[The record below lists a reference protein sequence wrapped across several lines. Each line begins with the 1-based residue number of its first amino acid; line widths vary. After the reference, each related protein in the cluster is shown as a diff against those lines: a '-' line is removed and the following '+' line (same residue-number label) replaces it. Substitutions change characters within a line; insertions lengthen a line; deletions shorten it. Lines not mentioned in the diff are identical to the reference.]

1 MTGKKAARPSPS
13 SSSSS
18 SSPTSSSPITT
29 SKECNR
35 ALQFLQNGNHS
46 EALKL
51 ARSIVSRHPDSAPAH
66 STLAAIHFRTAKLS
80 KPKKRENFVSAV
92 DSAEIAVVLSPN
104 SISFSLF
111 HASLLFELA
120 QDDTAS
126 SSDYDPVIEECQR
139 GLWIKNPLDPL
150 EDNLDTDENDAE
162 NSTIELRI
170 RTVKRNLKELLE
182 KAKTEKLKMV
192 AEEHPFPELNK
203 DIKAIQDLKA
213 EIQTRFITEKL
224 SFEKME
230 TPSHLP
236 PIIPDRLSDKR
247 KLKNLEMVI
256 SKVNTVWQ
264 AWAYWN
270 DTMSLEAKKELLS
283 VEIED
288 LNFHFIKNKA
298 LVAKAKEVLA
308 EAVECLKVTKN
319 WKFWEC
325 FRCGERFFN
334 WESQKEHLEYMHLG
348 PLSEELHSVEP
359 ESMTHISVQQTIN
372 SDDWNPVDMVAA
384 AKLMEDLPRNEYGE
398 YLKKVNWPYCDNK
411 NRYTLIRKIQ
421 KILRMYLAIRCFPMS
436 LFSIL
441 LPKIREV
448 LEVENRIPKPVLEE
462 HLFYKTLHSIC
473 FLEEPELKHI
483 LDFLENN
490 IEVPC
495 GLLLCNSL
503 IADKARGDTNS
514 YERIVISDDFSRL
527 VFDERMLHGQI
538 LEIGNV
544 DESKN
549 DGKKDIE
556 AIIRWLFAGGPTIF
570 IEKLKGWTRFREASK
585 NQGMEYFKIIQT
597 EFCQLQK
604 MCERKRDLLE
614 YQKSWQYLED
624 ICSEEQ
630 KIKNE
635 IPGYNPQSYKS
646 VLLNLQKKVEAE
658 KGYDEMDSFGLEL
671 DNISCIFKKPQE
683 ENDIKSLIRV
693 NINQTAVKLLKLDAI
708 IMMINA
714 AMQHTWKKL
723 EMVTTYDYRSIVVPL
738 LKSFMRAQLEDM
750 VEKDAAE
757 KSDAAAEALLSELAL
772 DDKNIEKGGNDAR
785 QGQGKLKDKKKKKD
799 HKKAKE
805 FKVTGGSE
813 KQQENVEQ
821 TSFPVA
827 HGKDYPLNPEIAGPV
842 SNDELEN
849 DEWELKAEEEYRM
862 LEMNLEFQKQI
873 EYEAK
878 QKRLAELNKAET
890 SAGNV
895 AEDVAFSGINFGS
908 FDWADYHQ
916 DQGVRSDEKASE
928 PEQEKHPKAPEAD

>member
-1 MTGKKAARPSPS
+1 MSGKKAARP
-13 SSSSS
+13 SS

-35 ALQFLQNGNHS
+35 ALQFLQNGKHS

-51 ARSIVSRHPDSAPAH
+51 ARSIVSGHPDSAPAH

-80 KPKKRENFVSAV
+80 KPLKREHLVSAI
-92 DSAEIAVVLSPN
+92 DSAERAVALSPN

-139 GLWIKNPLDPL
+139 ALWIENPLDPL

-162 NSTIELRI
+162 NSTVELRI

-182 KAKTEKLKMV
+182 KAKTQKLKMV
-192 AEEHPFPELNK
+192 AEDHPFPELNK

-213 EIQTRFITEKL
+213 EIQTRFITAKL

-236 PIIPDRLSDKR
+236 PIIPDHLSDKR
-247 KLKNLEMVI
+247 KLKNVEMVM
-256 SKVNTVWQ
+256 SNVNTVWR
-264 AWAYWN
+264 ASAYWN

-283 VEIED
+283 VEIQD

-298 LVAKAKEVLA
+298 LEAKAKEVLA

-325 FRCGERFFN
+325 FHCGQRFFN
-334 WESQKEHLEYMHLG
+334 WESQKEHLEYVHLG
-348 PLSEELHSVEP
+348 TLSEELRSVVP
-359 ESMTHISVQQTIN
+359 ESMTLISVQQTIN
-372 SDDWNPVDMVAA
+372 SDNWNPVDMVAA
-384 AKLMEDLPRNEYGE
+384 AKLMEDLPRNESGE
-398 YLKKVNWPYCDNK
+398 YLEKVNWPYCDNK

-436 LFSIL
+436 LFHIL
-441 LPKIREV
+441 LHKIMGL
-448 LEVENRIPKPVLEE
+448 LEVENRIPKPVLRE
-462 HLFYKTLHSIC
+462 HYIYRTLHSIC
-473 FLEEPELKHI
+473 FLEEPELKHFH
-483 LDFLENN
+483 DFLENN
-490 IEVPC
+490 IEVPS

-503 IADKARGDTNS
+503 IADMDRYLMKLDINSS
-514 YERIVISDDFSRL
+514 YERIIISDDFSRL

-538 LEIGNV
+538 LETGNV

-549 DGKKDIE
+549 DGKEDTE
-556 AIIRWLFAGGPTIF
+556 AIIHWLFAGGPTIF

-585 NQGMEYFKIIQT
+585 NQGIEYFNIIQT

-604 MCERKRDLLE
+604 MCERNRDLLE

-624 ICSEEQ
+624 ICLEEQ

-658 KGYDEMDSFGLEL
+658 EGYDEMDSFGLEL
-671 DNISCIFKKPQE
+671 DNISCIFKKAQE

-693 NINQTAVKLLKLDAI
+693 NINRMAVKLLKLDTI

-757 KSDAAAEALLSELAL
+757 KSNAAVEALLSELAL

-785 QGQGKLKDKKKKKD
+785 QGQGKLKYKKKKKD

-805 FKVTGGSE
+805 FKVAGGSE
-813 KQQENVEQ
+813 EQQENVEQ
-821 TSFPVA
+821 TSFPVV
-827 HGKDYPLNPEIAGPV
+827 HGKDYPLNPEIVGPV
-842 SNDELEN
+842 TNDELEN
-849 DEWELKAEEEYRM
+849 KEWELKAEEEYRM

-873 EYEAK
+873 ENEAK

-908 FDWADYHQ
+908 FDWTDYHQ